1 MFAMVLSK
9 LKLCESG
16 AQSGKGGHVLEDKW
30 RWFEGMSLTEVVEC
44 FQLTLINWWLLFRA
58 LWLRTILRSCLVCA

>member
-16 AQSGKGGHVLEDKW
+16 AQSGKGSHVLED
-30 RWFEGMSLTEVVEC
+30 E
-44 FQLTLINWWLLFRA
+44 
-58 LWLRTILRSCLVCA
+58 LR

>member
-16 AQSGKGGHVLEDKW
+16 AQSGKGSHVLEDKL
-30 RWFEGMSLTEVVEC
+30 RWFEGISLTQVVEW
-44 FQLTLINWWLLFRA
+44 FQLTLINWWLVFRA
-58 LWLRTILRSCLVCA
+58 LC